1 MIRKANEC
9 PVDVRHEMRG
19 GPGDVTMVALLK
31 EEELLGK
38 GRLFSKIILPP
49 GAGIGYHVHENES
62 EIFLVNKGTPL
73 YNDNGKE
80 RTVAEGDVLV
90 VLEAMKMEIEV
101 KAPKAGTVQSVLV
114 APGDKVVNGTPL
126 VTLG

>member
-9 PVDVRHEMRG
+9 SSDVRHEMRG

-38 GRLFSKIILPP
+38 GRLFNKIILPP

-73 YNDNGKE
+73 YNDNGE
-80 RTVAEGDVLV
+80 EHMVAEGDVLITPPG
-90 VLEAMKMEIEV
+90 AGHSITNTTDSEV
-101 KAPKAGTVQSVLV
+101 ELTALILFA
-114 APGDKVVNGTPL
+114 
-126 VTLG
+126 